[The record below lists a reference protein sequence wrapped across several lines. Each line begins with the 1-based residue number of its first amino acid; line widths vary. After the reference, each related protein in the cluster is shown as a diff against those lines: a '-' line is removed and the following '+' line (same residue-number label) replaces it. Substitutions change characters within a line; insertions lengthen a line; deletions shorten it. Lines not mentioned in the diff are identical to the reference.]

1 MEGNGNSYS
10 CTKCRFTV
18 EDYHCLDIKKTM
30 IHLKNNYVLIYI
42 NFALLAISMTNNS
55 LWEKHL

>member
-18 EDYHCLDIKKTM
+18 EDYHCLDIKKNHDTFKEQLCVN
-30 IHLKNNYVLIYI
+30 IHKFC
-42 NFALLAISMTNNS
+42 FACN
-55 LWEKHL
+55 KYD